1 MNYFTPRDAAERY
14 ARGRPDVH
22 GHSIE
27 LIRSFL
33 RLENKVEKA
42 LDIACGTGLST
53 KALLAIGEEVY
64 GTDVSPEMLYFAPHK
79 DLIHYSLSP
88 AEKQPFDDDTFDLI
102 TVSSGVHWFDID
114 TFLPEARRILKSR
127 SWLVLYENY
136 FNSAMEGVEGFK
148 QWCTDVYL
156 RQFPSPPR
164 NNKYQWTDENLQP
177 AGLHFVTEL
186 RSIYSIPFTRRQLA
200 LYLTTQSNI
209 IAKVEGGKFT
219 YGEVQHWLYKELTPF
234 FPADDDAPRAVS
246 YGNWIKFLQR
256 ID

>member
-1 MNYFTPRDAAERY
+1 MNYFAPKDAAERY
-14 ARGRPDVH
+14 AKGRPDIH
-22 GHSIE
+22 DHSIE
-27 LIRSFL
+27 LIKSFL
-33 RLENKVEKA
+33 RLDHKVDKV

-53 KALLAIGEEVY
+53 KALLAIGEQVY
-64 GTDVSPEMLYFAPHK
+64 GTDVSPEMLYFAPLK
-79 DLIHYSLSP
+79 DRIHYSLSP
-88 AEKQPFDDDTFDLI
+88 AEKQPFDNETFDLI

-114 TFLPEARRILKSR
+114 AFLTETVRILKSH

-136 FNSAMEGVEGFK
+136 FNLAIEGVQGFTE
-148 QWCTDVYL
+148 WCTDVYM

-164 NNKYQWTDENLQP
+164 NNKYNYADEHVQHI
-177 AGLHFVTEL
+177 GLHFVTEL

-209 IAKVEGGKFT
+209 ISKVEGGKFT
-219 YGEVQHWLYKELTPF
+219 YGEVQSWLYKELSPF
-234 FPADDDAPRAVS
+234 FPSDDEAPRAVS

>member
-14 ARGRPDVH
+14 AKGRPDVH

-53 KALLAIGEEVY
+53 KALLAN
-64 GTDVSPEMLYFAPHK
+64 
-79 DLIHYSLSP
+79 
-88 AEKQPFDDDTFDLI
+88 TFDLI

-114 TFLPEARRILKSR
+114 KFLPEARRILKSR

-136 FNSAMEGVEGFK
+136 FNSAMEGVEGFSE
-148 QWCTDVYL
+148 WCSDVYL

-164 NNKYQWTDENLQP
+164 NNKYNWTEENLQP

-186 RSIYSIPFTRRQLA
+186 RSVYSIPFTRRQLA

-219 YGEVQHWLYKELTPF
+219 YGEVQLWLYKELAPF
-234 FPADDDAPRAVS
+234 FPADEDAPRAVS